1 MRAFESLR
9 FRLIAAAAV
18 WLIVALIAAF
28 VALSYIF
35 RTQVEAGFEDEL
47 QIHAEEVERITRFN
61 RQGAAVQ
68 RLPFSDPR
76 YEAPYSGF
84 YWEVDGPQG
93 VKFSSGSLQ
102 GRAIGPLPQDVD
114 PTAKPHIERVNGPTG
129 PMIINAR
136 YGPESEGR
144 LRFAVGTDVRH
155 VEAAIKEFD
164 ELLFLALGGLGA
176 VLLLTVLGLVTFGMA
191 PFSRL
196 AQAMREVRAG
206 AALSVEGKHPTE
218 VQPLVAELNTLIK
231 GQRDSLQR
239 ARAQAGN
246 LAHALKSPLAIVADE
261 AFQLDERGDTAAGH
275 VIADQ
280 CKAMQLHIDHHIA
293 RARAQA
299 VSRLPGTQS
308 NVAETIA
315 GVVSALSRLHINK
328 DVQIEQ
334 RLDPTIR
341 AAMDGQDLSELVANL
356 IDNAFKY
363 AKSRIIV
370 EATAVDD
377 ASIRIIVEDDGP
389 GLPPQVR
396 EIVFSPGIRLDETRP
411 GTGLGL
417 SIVRDLVELYQG
429 EVELGTSSLGGLS
442 AALKL
447 KRHK

>member
-18 WLIVALIAAF
+18 WLVVALVAAF
-28 VALSYIF
+28 LALSYIF

-61 RQGAAVQ
+61 RQGAALQ
-68 RLPFSDPR
+68 HLPFSDPR
-76 YEAPYSGF
+76 YEEPLSGF
-84 YWEVDGPQG
+84 YWEVRGPEG
-93 VKFSSGSLQ
+93 VRFASGSLQ
-102 GRAIGPLPQDVD
+102 DRVIGPLPQDAD
-114 PTAKPHIERVNGPTG
+114 PLAKPHIERVNGPSG

-136 YGPESEGR
+136 YGPQSEGG

-164 ELLFLALGGLGA
+164 QLLFLALGGLAA

-218 VQPLVAELNTLIK
+218 VQPLVSELNTLIK
-231 GQRDSLQR
+231 GQRDALQR

-261 AFQLDERGDTAAGH
+261 AYQLDQRGDTAAG
-275 VIADQ
+275 VMIAGQ
-280 CKAMQLHIDHHIA
+280 CKAMQMHIDHHIA

-308 NVAETIA
+308 NIAENIA

-328 DVQIEQ
+328 GVDIEQ
-334 RLDPTIR
+334 RLDPAIH

-363 AKSRIIV
+363 AKSRVIV
-370 EATAVDD
+370 NATAIDNGFV
-377 ASIRIIVEDDGP
+377 RIVVEDDGP

-417 SIVRDLVELYQG
+417 SIVRDIVELYQG
-429 EVELGTSSLGGLS
+429 EVELGTSYLGGLS
-442 AALKL
+442 ASLKL
-447 KRHK
+447 RRHK

>member
-1 MRAFESLR
+1 MRVFESLR

-18 WLIVALIAAF
+18 WLIVALIAAYL
-28 VALSYIF
+28 ALSYIF
-35 RTQVEAGFEDEL
+35 RTQVEAGFEEEL

-76 YEAPYSGF
+76 YEAPFSGF
-84 YWEVDGPQG
+84 YWEVDAPEG
-93 VKFSSGSLQ
+93 VRFSSGSLQ
-102 GRAIGPLPQDVD
+102 GRVIGPLPQDAD
-114 PTAKPHIERVNGPTG
+114 PKAKPHIVRVNGPTG

-136 YGPESEGR
+136 YGPAKEGG
-144 LRFAVGTDVRH
+144 LRFAVGTDIRH
-155 VEAAIKEFD
+155 VEDAIKEFD
-164 ELLFLALGGLGA
+164 SLLFLALGGLGA
-176 VLLLTVLGLVTFGMA
+176 VLVLTVLGLVTFGMA
-191 PFSRL
+191 PFSKL

-206 AALSVEGKHPTE
+206 AALSVEGNHPTE
-218 VQPLVAELNTLIK
+218 VQPLVTELNTLIK

-261 AFQLDERGDTAAGH
+261 AFQLDERGDKAAGH
-275 VIADQ
+275 MIAGQ

-308 NVAETIA
+308 NAAETIA
-315 GVVSALSRLHINK
+315 GVVSALSRLHVSKEIQL
-328 DVQIEQ
+328 DQS
-334 RLDPTIR
+334 LDPTIR

-370 EATAVDD
+370 TAAGDD
-377 ASIRIIVEDDGP
+377 EGHLRIVVEDDGP
-389 GLPPQVR
+389 GLQPQMR

-442 AALKL
+442 AGLKL